1 MVMVHETTEFLTK
14 VSNEE
19 PGTFVD
25 FIRSVCSDL
34 ENSARRAIHQAQSDN
49 TRRSETGVDNNAVDL
64 EIDFYG
70 QQQYADGTDNSLF
83 NNEVDLLTD
92 ANPDLLNPLW
102 SISPFWNWR
111 QEMFVSMPSTSTPE
125 ITKRRTDD
133 PT

>member
-1 MVMVHETTEFLTK
+1 MVHETNEFLTK

-49 TRRSETGVDNNAVDL
+49 IRRPETGVDNNAVDL
-64 EIDFYG
+64 ENDFSG
-70 QQQYADGTDNSLF
+70 QLQYADGTDNSLF

-111 QEMFVSMPSTSTPE
+111 QEMFVSMPLTSTPE